1 MQMCFASGCTS
12 FPYLDVCN
20 WTVFEVCLH
29 RGDRCHVF
37 CAQAARG
44 LLKQMQAEG
53 QRPTPVTF
61 NTLLRGYARR
71 GRAGRQ
77 VTPCFS

>member
-1 MQMCFASGCTS
+1 MCFASGCTS
-12 FPYLDVCN
+12 SSHLDVCN
-20 WTVFEVCLH
+20 WTGFEVCVH
-29 RGDRCHVF
+29 QGAMWS
-37 CAQAARG
+37 AQAARG

-77 VTPCFS
+77 VICCFS